1 MSVGYIAH
9 ESPLNLERDG
19 AESFGEGS
27 YLLGIALRLNRT
39 MANTIFTASLRLQ
52 VLAQACHN
60 GCQLQLNG
68 SCPVYTSREDS
79 ADMLA

>member
-52 VLAQACHN
+52 VRSSVSQWVAATVEWFMSSIHF
-60 GCQLQLNG
+60 
-68 SCPVYTSREDS
+68 
-79 ADMLA
+79 A